1 MLKDII
7 TFRTG
12 GPVKCVY
19 EPSTIDEIKQV
30 LQYCRLNN
38 NKYFVLGNGSNVL
51 FTDEGYDGIIIRI
64 YNHFNDINVDNDLIY
79 AQSGAMLSKIAVI
92 ARDNSLTGME
102 FASGIPGT
110 LGGAVV
116 MNAGAYGGEMKDII
130 EYVDLLY
137 TDGNVKR
144 VSCADM
150 GFVYRKSI
158 VDENI
163 IVLGAGI
170 RLDKGNKSDIEA
182 RMKELMVKRNEKQ
195 PVELPSAGSTF
206 KRPEGYFA
214 AKLIEDAGLK
224 GYKHGGAM
232 VSDKHSGF
240 VVNYNNAT
248 SSDIIELMEH
258 IKTVVME
265 KFGVMLEAEVRIIR

>member
-1 MLKDII
+1 M
-7 TFRTG
+7 
-12 GPVKCVY
+12 
-19 EPSTIDEIKQV
+19 
-30 LQYCRLNN
+30 
-38 NKYFVLGNGSNVL
+38 
-51 FTDEGYDGIIIRI
+51 
-64 YNHFNDINVDNDLIY
+64 DNDLIY